1 MAMAAALCVTTATA
15 LALAQTP
22 APQSTQAPITI
33 LGCVERT
40 MTPGAKPGTPTQFRL
55 IETGPA
61 PATAAGR
68 STTKPPPAIEPQY
81 LLTAPASIDLGK
93 FQNQRVE
100 VTGTVSLAPVP
111 KPPATVPSDAPKSV
125 LAAMAVRLINNE
137 CK

>member
-1 MAMAAALCVTTATA
+1 
-15 LALAQTP
+15 
-22 APQSTQAPITI
+22 
-33 LGCVERT
+33 
-40 MTPGAKPGTPTQFRL
+40 L